1 MIKNSIYL
9 LFFLLLPSLI
19 LAQEELVLDATW
31 EIIFDENNEGK
42 NADWVTDAG
51 FRANT
56 DRRPIAVPSVW
67 ETIEKDYEGVAIYRH
82 DFVMPEDW
90 KGKII
95 HLNFG
100 AVNYL
105 SEVWLN
111 DEVVG
116 FHEGGFTPFE
126 FRVDEMAKPGE
137 RNILIVRVVGPIT
150 LSDKEVDGIKPMETP
165 QWRGGLAGGIW
176 QSVRMVATDDIYLD
190 DVHIQPSFAD
200 NSVDFDLTLD
210 QVGLSSIEA
219 KVDIVIT
226 EADGGKAVITTAE
239 NWGLHP
245 GKNKHRL
252 SLTVPNAQPWSPGDP
267 HLYHAEIR
275 ISSEGKISDSHTGR
289 FGFREFTIR
298 DNDFYFNGKPIY
310 LKATF
315 FEGLYPNK
323 VAYPDDEAMVREEI
337 RLAKDAGFNM
347 IRPWRKPSSD
357 MWLDIADEM
366 GILVVASPALECM
379 TLPRSTP
386 YLPMRVEN
394 EIREAVLKDR
404 NRTCIVQWEL
414 FNELHRP
421 VLKQLMRPMAM
432 LTRELDPMR
441 LILDESG
448 GWAYGANIYLP
459 GAYEPVRFNDI
470 HNYPGPFITNEK
482 YDGYLAIGMTEEEK
496 MAAGLD
502 GKTLGRNVVP
512 GLMSFVSELG
522 YGSLPNLKSSNER
535 FRASG
540 NPLLPAYRYHE
551 RLDREQGEML
561 RQSGFNYLYPDTEA
575 FYLDL
580 QKIHGAA
587 NKRMIEGVRS
597 NPEID
602 GYCIHALSAGDW
614 ILGAGL
620 IDLWRQPKTFAFE
633 DTKAA
638 NQPRILSIRT
648 SPRNVYAEEGMELE
662 VISINDLETLPA
674 RLEVAVTAES
684 GRVVYQKKMDVVL
697 GHRVSTL
704 LKQSLSTRKWEGSY
718 QVTARAYNSTGELL
732 TENSFPF
739 TVFAA
744 KSLRPVKLKIAS
756 FQPSDQLTDALRLG
770 QARVTTFGEK
780 TSLSTPV
787 FVGTLP
793 KATGKDSER
802 YQLLVD
808 FMERGGT
815 VVYAE
820 GVKEDVLEGDPRYP
834 FTCEVEKAMGLW
846 SCIPHLVRAHPIF
859 SGMPENTMM
868 RNEYEHVWAPETLL
882 NLRGL
887 KGEGPEIQVASIG
900 YQWFSKEHE
909 LHYSGP
915 GPSWWGADVAII
927 PVGKGRCVVSQ
938 LQLLPHLGKDPA
950 ADLIWNN
957 LLRFLD

>member
-1 MIKNSIYL
+1 MAKHLI
-9 LFFLLLPSLI
+9 FLI
-19 LAQEELVLDATW
+19 LCLSLSGLLAAQEVQVLDGAW
-31 EIIFDENNEGK
+31 EMIFDHNNEGEK
-42 NADWVTDAG
+42 AG
-51 FRANT
+51 WATNKGFAANES
-56 DRRPIAVPSVW
+56 RRPITVPSVW

-82 DFVMPEDW
+82 EFMVPKGWED
-90 KGKII
+90 KVIQ
-95 HLNFG
+95 LRFE

-126 FRVDEMAKPGE
+126 FRIDEMAKPGE
-137 RNILIVRVVGPIT
+137 PNVLIVRVVGPIT
-150 LSDKEVDGIKPMETP
+150 LSDKTVDGIKAMETP
-165 QWRGGLAGGIW
+165 QWRAGISGGIW
-176 QSVRMVATDDIYLD
+176 QGVSLVATNELFLK
-190 DVHIQPSFAD
+190 DVHVLPSY
-200 NSVDFDLTLD
+200 SEKTVDFHLNIDHA
-210 QVGLSSIEA
+210 GIKEIEA
-219 KVDIVIT
+219 AIQVIIT
-226 EADGGKAVITTAE
+226 EVSGDSEVASLTIRK
-239 NWGLHP
+239 NLHP
-245 GKNKHRL
+245 GVNKHSL
-252 SLTVPNAQPWSPGDP
+252 SLTVPNAYSWSPDAP
-267 HLYHAEIR
+267 HLYHAVVKV
-275 ISSEGKISDSHTGR
+275 SKEGELSDSYSGR

-298 DNDFYFNGKPIY
+298 EKDFYLNGEPIY

-337 RLAKDAGFNM
+337 RLAKEAGFNM

-357 MWLDIADEM
+357 FWLDIADEM

-432 LTRELDPMR
+432 LTRELDPTR

-482 YDGYLAIGMTEEEK
+482 YDGYLAIGMTEQEK
-496 MAAGLD
+496 KAAGL
-502 GKTLGRNVVP
+502 KAKSPGRNVVP

-522 YGSLPNLKSSNER
+522 YGSLPNLKANNKR

-551 RLDREQGEML
+551 RLDHEQGEML
-561 RQSGFNYLYPDTEA
+561 RQSGFQYLYPDTEA
-575 FYLDL
+575 FYLDM
-580 QKIHGAA
+580 QKIHGTA
-587 NKRMIEGVRS
+587 NKRMIEGVRA
-597 NPEID
+597 NPAVD

-620 IDLWRQPKTFAFE
+620 IDLWRQPKGYAFE
-633 DTKAA
+633 GTKAA

-648 SPRNVYAEEGMELE
+648 FPRNVRANEGLKLE
-662 VISINDLETLPA
+662 VIGINDLEALPA
-674 RLEVAVTAES
+674 RLEVTVAAEN
-684 GRVVYQKKMDVVL
+684 GRIVFQKKMEVEF
-697 GHRVSTL
+697 GHKVNTL
-704 LKQSLSTRKWEGSY
+704 LRENLSTRKWKGSY
-718 QVTARAYNSTGELL
+718 LVTARAYTNEGKLL
-732 TENSFPF
+732 TENTFPI
-739 TVFAA
+739 TVFTTMD
-744 KSLRPVKLKIAS
+744 LRPAKPKVAVFEPNEPLAN
-756 FQPSDQLTDALRLG
+756 ALRQG
-770 QARVTTFGEK
+770 KTKVATFSEN
-780 TSLSTPV
+780 TDLSTPV
-787 FVGTLP
+787 YVGALP
-793 KATGKDSER
+793 KAEVEDKSK
-802 YQLLVD
+802 YQLLFD

-815 VVYAE
+815 VVYVE
-820 GVKEDVLEGDPRYP
+820 GVQGEVLDGDPRYP
-834 FTCEVEKAMGLW
+834 FTCKVEKGMGLW
-846 SCIPHLVRAHPIF
+846 SCIPHLVKDHPVF
-859 SGMPENTMM
+859 AGLPVDTMM
-868 RNEYEHVWAPETLL
+868 RNEYEHVWASRTLSS
-882 NLRGL
+882 L
-887 KGEGPEIQVASIG
+887 KGLNGENPTVLVAAIG
-900 YQWFSKEHE
+900 YQWFSRGHQ

-915 GPSWWGADVAII
+915 GASWWGADLAII

-938 LQLLPHLGKDPA
+938 LKLLPHLGKDPA